1 MHGVVGR
8 NTGRRITRGDRRR
21 LAMLFIEKKSRRG
34 GWRRR
39 SRPRAA
45 DSRRRDDGGQ
55 AAGAQRAHADLL
67 LSASSAVDGLMH
79 YAPGFRPE
87 TLAGFLR
94 SGIARFTR
102 RPNAPPP
109 RSASESVFQVV
120 AEETP
125 QEDGGADDAW
135 PRFGRA
141 RFVRTPRAK
150 T

>member
-1 MHGVVGR
+1 
-8 NTGRRITRGDRRR
+8 
-21 LAMLFIEKKSRRG
+21 MLFIEKKSRRG
-34 GWRRR
+34 ELALYLL
-39 SRPRAA
+39 PRAA
-45 DSRRRDDGGQ
+45 DSLVATMAVKRLVPNVP
-55 AAGAQRAHADLL
+55 HADLL
-67 LSASSAVDGLMH
+67 LFALVSGGLMH
-79 YAPGFRPE
+79 YFENEPE

-109 RSASESVFQVV
+109 RSASEAVFQVV

-135 PRFGRA
+135 PRGDARAARGR
-141 RFVRTPRAK
+141 RAK